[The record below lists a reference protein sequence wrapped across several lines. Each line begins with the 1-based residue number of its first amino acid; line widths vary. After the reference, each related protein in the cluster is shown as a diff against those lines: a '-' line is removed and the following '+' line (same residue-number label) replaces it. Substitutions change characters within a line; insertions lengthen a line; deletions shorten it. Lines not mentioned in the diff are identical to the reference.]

1 VVKPLRPLQRELRI
15 QLQLLLKYHADVL
28 VRTELLPR
36 RLQLRG
42 LVIMA
47 DLEVP
52 TITAII
58 VSPLVN
64 RAS

>member
-28 VRTELLPR
+28 IRTELLPR